1 VIASRPPQSAP
12 PWPPRGRRRSR
23 AIVLLALA
31 ALVNAGAGIA
41 LGIALTPD
49 DPPAPPARPAPA
61 PAPET
66 IAAGDLTATL
76 PQGWQPLSPPPT
88 LAGFDGADAAGARG
102 PNTELLLAML
112 PPEGPTLL
120 PRALLEATGDVLP
133 LPRVLEVDGRQTL
146 HYQGLAD
153 GVADV
158 YAVPTTAGV
167 ASIAC
172 VSGSSVALAHECDA
186 AIEGVDIGRA
196 APVPADGRAAF
207 AIGLPAVVA
216 RLNDAR
222 ASGRRELARQST
234 PRGRARVARRLANA
248 YRGAA
253 RRLAPLAGDEPS
265 TTVIVRLL
273 TTLRRDHRLLARASA
288 RRRPFYARRAGAR
301 IRAAEARLAD
311 ELGKWTG
318 PSTAK

>member
-1 VIASRPPQSAP
+1 VIASRPPRSAP

-23 AIVLLALA
+23 AVVLLALA

-41 LGIALTPD
+41 LGVALTPD
-49 DPPAPPARPAPA
+49 DPPAPRAQPVPE
-61 PAPET
+61 PET

-76 PQGWQPLSPPPT
+76 PQGWEPLSSPPT
-88 LAGFDGADAAGARG
+88 LAGFDGAETAGARG
-102 PNTELLLAML
+102 PSTELLLAVL

-133 LPRVLEVDGRQTL
+133 LPRILEVDGRQAL

-158 YAVPTTAGV
+158 YAVPTSAGV

-186 AIEGVDIGRA
+186 AIDGVDIGRA
-196 APVPADGRAAF
+196 APIPADGRAAF

-222 ASGRRELARQST
+222 ATGRRELARQST
-234 PRGRARVARRLANA
+234 PGGRARVSRSLAGSYRSAALRLT
-248 YRGAA
+248 
-253 RRLAPLAGDEPS
+253 PLAGDEPS
-265 TTVIVRLL
+265 TTAIVRLL
-273 TTLRRDHRLLARASA
+273 YRLRRDHRLLARASA
-288 RRRPFYARRAGAR
+288 RRRPTYAARAGAR
-301 IRAAEARLAD
+301 IRAAESELAD